1 MLTGV
6 LLGAV
11 AGACWGL
18 VFLSSLVL
26 NAFSALEIAAGR
38 FVMYG
43 MVSLFCLLPLLRRL
57 PRRLTLSD
65 VALLLVLGA
74 CGNVAFFALL
84 AASIQKVGVAPASLV
99 VGLVPVVVTVLG
111 RHDPGAA
118 SLRQLAWPLALV
130 FAGVACINLDAL
142 DSAVASRNSLVD
154 VAQGLVFAFAALASW
169 SLFAVLNARA
179 LKTMV
184 AVSSQQWSY
193 LTGLASG
200 LWALV
205 LAVVIWG
212 GDAARPC
219 RGSGGRRG
227 PGLAVV
233 LARQRRCRH
242 CRLAGGKRPVEWR
255 VPASAADPDRAGVRV
270 RTALRTAL
278 WLRVRRASPPDAGA
292 GRHHPADHRRALDR
306 PAARPPPGAFDRGVL
321 TKGRE
326 AGRVRAL
333 KAGRLGAARSPRPV
347 RAMTDRVCH

>member
-1 MLTGV
+1 MMLTGV

-18 VFLSSLVL
+18 VFLSPLVL

-43 MVSLFCLLPLLRRL
+43 MVSLVCLLPLLRRL

-212 GDAARPC
+212 GDAATPHAHVE
-219 RGSGGRRG
+219 
-227 PGLAVV
+227 AVAGAA
-233 LARQRRCRH
+233 ARDWP
-242 CRLAGGKRPVEWR
+242 LFWLV
-255 VPASAADPDRAGVRV
+255 SAGVGIV
-270 RTALRTAL
+270 GSLVANAL
-278 WLRVRRASPPDAGA
+278 WNGASRRLPLTLTGQVFVFEPLFALLYGFAYE
-292 GRHHPADHRRALDR
+292 GRAPRTLELVAIILLIT
-306 PAARPPPGAFDRGVL
+306 GVL
-321 TKGRE
+321 WTVRQHGPRQAPSTE
-326 AGRVRAL
+326 A
-333 KAGRLGAARSPRPV
+333 S
-347 RAMTDRVCH
+347 